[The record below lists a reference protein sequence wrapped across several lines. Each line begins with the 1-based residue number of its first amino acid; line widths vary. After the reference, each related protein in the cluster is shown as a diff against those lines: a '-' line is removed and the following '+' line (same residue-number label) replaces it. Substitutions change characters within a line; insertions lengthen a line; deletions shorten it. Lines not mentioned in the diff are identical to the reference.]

1 VEKVAEVTFNIIVS
15 LKRNPVAFL
24 ALLIILFL
32 FFLSIFAPFIAP
44 YSPTEID
51 VDNVL
56 SPPSLTHPLGTDELG
71 RDVLSR
77 MIYGARVSLSVGFI
91 AVGIA
96 ILIGTLIGSIAGY
109 YGGRIDSIL
118 MRFVDI
124 MLTFP
129 TIFLIL
135 AIVIIVEQSI
145 WTIMAVIGLT
155 GWMDVARLVRAE
167 FLSLKE
173 REFVQAARAL
183 GINNAR
189 IIFRHILPNAL
200 APVFVAAV
208 FGIAGAILTESALSF
223 LGFGIRPPEPSW
235 GNILSSGKDN
245 IEVAW
250 WLSVFPGLAIFIT
263 TLSYNL
269 LGEAL
274 RDSLDPRL
282 REIR

>member
-1 VEKVAEVTFNIIVS
+1 MGLLRK
-15 LKRNPVAFL
+15 NPVALIAF
-24 ALLIILFL
+24 LIIIFL
-32 FFLSIFAPFIAP
+32 FMISLFAPVIAL

-56 SPPSLTHPLGTDELG
+56 SPPSLKHPLGTDELG
-71 RDVLSR
+71 RDVFSR
-77 MIYGARVSLSVGFI
+77 MIYGARVSLSVGFV

-96 ILIGTLIGSIAGY
+96 IIIGTVIGSIAGY
-109 YGGRIDSIL
+109 YGGKIDSIL

-145 WTIMAVIGLT
+145 WTIMVVIGLT

-223 LGFGIRPPEPSW
+223 LGFGIRPPDPSW